1 MGPISDEILVGMK
14 WIEDLAGDPGIM
26 TRVFDYYGFYRD
38 IVGDRVPGLP
48 ASDLIIGRVK

>member
-1 MGPISDEILVGMK
+1 MK